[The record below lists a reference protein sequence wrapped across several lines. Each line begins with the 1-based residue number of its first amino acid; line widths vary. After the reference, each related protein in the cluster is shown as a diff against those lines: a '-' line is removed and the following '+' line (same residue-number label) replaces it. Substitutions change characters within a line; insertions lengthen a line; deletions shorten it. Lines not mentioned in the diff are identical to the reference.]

1 LSQKHGSDLEY
12 VSKDPILYGDY
23 RNTLRPAEA
32 RLYEDLGDY
41 SNIKILFEEIL
52 EEYNTTNKKMIL
64 VMFDDA
70 LEHVTRIHRI
80 MRLDQ
85 VSKAL
90 GYSD

>member
-1 LSQKHGSDLEY
+1 MLQL
-12 VSKDPILYGDY
+12 
-23 RNTLRPAEA
+23 AEA
-32 RLYEDLGDY
+32 RLYEDLGEY

-52 EEYNTTNKKMIL
+52 DEYNATNKKMNL

-85 VSKAL
+85 VKQTFKIL
-90 GYSD
+90 NLL

>member
-1 LSQKHGSDLEY
+1 M
-12 VSKDPILYGDY
+12 SKDPIIYGDY
-23 RNTLRPAEA
+23 RNMLQLAEA
-32 RLYEDLGDY
+32 RLYEDLGEY

-52 EEYNTTNKKMIL
+52 DEYNATNKKMNL

-85 VSKAL
+85 VKQKFKIL
-90 GYSD
+90 NLL

>member
-1 LSQKHGSDLEY
+1 MLQL
-12 VSKDPILYGDY
+12 
-23 RNTLRPAEA
+23 AEA
-32 RLYEDLGDY
+32 RLYEDLGEY

-52 EEYNTTNKKMIL
+52 DEYNATNKKVNL

-85 VSKAL
+85 VKQKFKIL
-90 GYSD
+90 NLL